1 MTTIASCGHD
11 ISNEDGVSLDT
22 MDFTTDWE
30 NECMSRCVRIGYYCD
45 SCAKIYEGFGIVLH
59 SLEERDNW
67 LSGKTPYPT
76 IDIHA

>member
-1 MTTIASCGHD
+1 MTIIASCGHD
-11 ISNEDGVSLDT
+11 ISNENGVSLDT

-30 NECMSRCVRIGYYCD
+30 NECMSRCVRIGCYCNN
-45 SCAKIYEGFGIVLH
+45 CAKIYEGFGIVLH